1 MKDILSFKRQY
12 RSRTVFHIC
21 NFVFFTLV
29 LIAMLVPILKV
40 LADSFEGAPTYGI
53 RLWPAQP
60 TIAAYQLILSR
71 KTLYH
76 PFFVSIFT
84 TLTGTVF
91 GLFICTT
98 SAFVLI
104 HKDLPGQKFLSYTM
118 LFTMIFS
125 GGLIPT
131 YLTMRSLRI
140 VNTLWVILLPAAVNV
155 YNIILMR
162 NFFEGIPV
170 SLFESAELD
179 GCTPMNVFLRIV
191 LPLSAPALASI
202 GLFYAVGFWN
212 DYTTY
217 VIYITN
223 TDLYNFQV
231 KLREIIINEQS
242 LSGEIQAYSKTIQN
256 AVIIVATL
264 PFMLVYP
271 FCQKYFITGVTMG
284 AVKE

>member
-1 MKDILSFKRQY
+1 MKERFSFEKDY
-12 RSRTVFHIC
+12 LPRTVFHLC
-21 NFVFFTLV
+21 NFAFFTLV
-29 LIAMLVPILKV
+29 MAAMLIPIFKV
-40 LADSFEGAPTYGI
+40 FVDSLEGAPQHGMN
-53 RLWPAQP
+53 LWPKQP
-60 TIAAYQLILSR
+60 TLQAYRHILSS
-71 KTLYH
+71 KSLYF
-76 PFFVSIFT
+76 PFFISCLT
-84 TLTGTVF
+84 TVTGTFF

-98 SAFVLI
+98 SAYVLI
-104 HKDLPGQKFLSYTM
+104 HKELPGQKILSYLL

-131 YLTMRSLRI
+131 YLTMRSLRM
-140 VNTLWVILLPAAVNV
+140 VNTLWVILLPGAVNV

-162 NFFEGIPV
+162 NFFEGIPS

-179 GCTPMNVFLRIV
+179 GCTPMATFLRIV

-212 DYTTY
+212 EYTTY

-223 TDLYNFQV
+223 TNLYNFQV
-231 KLREIIINEQS
+231 KLREIIIDEQT
-242 LSGEIQAYSKTIQN
+242 LAGGQAYSKTIQN
-256 AVIIVATL
+256 AVIIVATV

>member
-1 MKDILSFKRQY
+1 M
-12 RSRTVFHIC
+12 
-21 NFVFFTLV
+21 
-29 LIAMLVPILKV
+29 IAMLIPIFKV
-40 LADSFEGAPTYGI
+40 LVDSLEGAAQHGMN
-53 RLWPAQP
+53 LWPSRP
-60 TIAAYQLILSR
+60 TLQAYKLILSHR
-71 KTLYH
+71 SLYW
-76 PFFVSIFT
+76 PFFISCFT
-84 TLTGTVF
+84 TVVGTGF

-98 SAFVLI
+98 SAYVLI
-104 HKDLPGQKFLSYTM
+104 HRDLPGQKMLSYIL

-131 YLTMRSLRI
+131 YLTMRALKL
-140 VNTLWVILLPAAVNV
+140 VNTLWVILLPGAVNV

-162 NFFEGIPV
+162 NFFEGIPS

-179 GCTPMNVFLRIV
+179 GCTPMAIFLRIV

-212 DYTTY
+212 EYTTY

-223 TDLYNFQV
+223 TNLYNFQV
-231 KLREIIINEQS
+231 KLREIIIDEQT
-242 LSGEIQAYSKTIQN
+242 LSGGQAYTKTVQN
-256 AVIIVATL
+256 AVIIVATV

>member
-1 MKDILSFKRQY
+1 M
-12 RSRTVFHIC
+12 
-21 NFVFFTLV
+21 
-29 LIAMLVPILKV
+29 IAMLIPILKV
-40 LADSFEGAPTYGI
+40 FVDSLEGAAQHGMN
-53 RLWPAQP
+53 LWPTRP
-60 TIAAYQLILSR
+60 TLQAYKLILSHR
-71 KTLYH
+71 SLYW
-76 PFFVSIFT
+76 PFFISCFT
-84 TLTGTVF
+84 TVAGTGF
-91 GLFICTT
+91 GLFVCTT
-98 SAFVLI
+98 SAYVLI
-104 HKDLPGQKFLSYTM
+104 HRDLPGQKMLSYIL

-131 YLTMRSLRI
+131 YLTMRALKL
-140 VNTLWVILLPAAVNV
+140 VNTLWVILLPGAVNV

-162 NFFEGIPV
+162 NFFEGIPP

-179 GCTPMNVFLRIV
+179 GCTPMVIFLRIV

-212 DYTTY
+212 EYTTY

-223 TDLYNFQV
+223 TNLYNFQV
-231 KLREIIINEQS
+231 KLREIIIDEQT
-242 LSGEIQAYSKTIQN
+242 LSGGQAYTKTVQN
-256 AVIIVATL
+256 AVIIVATV